1 LYINF
6 LINVR
11 IFSQINLINMSF
23 ISIANEDTLL
33 SIMIRFGINFLV
45 LFILVRLIYY
55 RYSKKEEFLFSF
67 FLMGIIIFFI
77 CAILETVDI
86 QLGMALG
93 LFAIFAIL
101 RFRTV
106 TYTVKDITYIF
117 TIIGISVINSQAN
130 VPPPLVGAIVIN
142 SIILITVF
150 LLEIFLKKRALNSL
164 IIIYYKIDLLNP
176 VYRKEL
182 LKDLSDQTGKNIE
195 KVKIREIDINK
206 SSSEIEVYF
215 KDKRIN

>member
-1 LYINF
+1 MYINF

>member
-182 LKDLSDQTGKNIE
+182 LKDLSDQTGENIE
-195 KVKIREIDINK
+195 KV
-206 SSSEIEVYF
+206 
-215 KDKRIN
+215 

>member
-1 LYINF
+1 MYINF

-182 LKDLSDQTGKNIE
+182 LKDLSDQTGENIE
-195 KVKIREIDINK
+195 KV
-206 SSSEIEVYF
+206 
-215 KDKRIN
+215 

>member
-1 LYINF
+1 
-6 LINVR
+6 
-11 IFSQINLINMSF
+11 MSF
-23 ISIANEDTLL
+23 VSIANEDTLL
-33 SIMIRFGINFLV
+33 SIMIRFGINFIV
-45 LFILVRLIYY
+45 LFILVRFIYY

-106 TYTVKDITYIF
+106 TYTVKDMTYIF

-130 VPPPLVGAIVIN
+130 VPPPLIGAIVLN

-150 LLEIFLKKRALNSL
+150 VLEIFLKKRALNSL

-182 LKDLSDQTGKNIE
+182 LKDLSEQTGENIE
-195 KVKIREIDINK
+195 KVKIRKIDINK

-215 KDKRIN
+215 KDKSNN

>member
-1 LYINF
+1 
-6 LINVR
+6 
-11 IFSQINLINMSF
+11 MSF

-86 QLGMALG
+86 QLGMALR

>member
-1 LYINF
+1 
-6 LINVR
+6 
-11 IFSQINLINMSF
+11 MSF
-23 ISIANEDTLL
+23 VSIANEDTLL
-33 SIMIRFGINFLV
+33 SIMIRFGINFIV

-55 RYSKKEEFLFSF
+55 RYTKKEEFLFSF

-106 TYTVKDITYIF
+106 TYTVKDMTYIF

-130 VPPPLVGAIVIN
+130 VPPPLIGAIVLN

-150 LLEIFLKKRALNSL
+150 VLEIFLKKRALNSL

-182 LKDLSDQTGKNIE
+182 LKDLSEQTGENIE
-195 KVKIREIDINK
+195 KVKIRKIDINK

-215 KDKRIN
+215 KDKSNN

>member
-1 LYINF
+1 LYIKF
-6 LINVR
+6 LVNVR
-11 IFSQINLINMSF
+11 IFSYINLINMSF
-23 ISIANEDTLL
+23 VSIANEDTLL
-33 SIMIRFGINFLV
+33 SIMIRFGINFIV

-55 RYSKKEEFLFSF
+55 RYTKKEEFLFSF

-106 TYTVKDITYIF
+106 TYTVKDMTYIF

-130 VPPPLVGAIVIN
+130 VPPPLIGAIVLN

-150 LLEIFLKKRALNSL
+150 VLEIFLKKRALNSL

-182 LKDLSDQTGKNIE
+182 LKDLSEQTGENIE
-195 KVKIREIDINK
+195 KVKIRKIDINK

-215 KDKRIN
+215 KDKSNN

>member
-86 QLGMALG
+86 QLGMALR

>member
-86 QLGMALG
+86 QLGMALR

-182 LKDLSDQTGKNIE
+182 LKDLSDQTGENIE
-195 KVKIREIDINK
+195 KV
-206 SSSEIEVYF
+206 
-215 KDKRIN
+215 

>member
-1 LYINF
+1 MYINF

-86 QLGMALG
+86 QLGMALR

>member
-1 LYINF
+1 MYINF

-86 QLGMALG
+86 QLGMALR

-182 LKDLSDQTGKNIE
+182 LKDLSDQTGENIE
-195 KVKIREIDINK
+195 KV
-206 SSSEIEVYF
+206 
-215 KDKRIN
+215 

>member
-1 LYINF
+1 
-6 LINVR
+6 
-11 IFSQINLINMSF
+11 MSF

>member
-1 LYINF
+1 LV
-6 LINVR
+6 NVR
-11 IFSQINLINMSF
+11 IFSYINLINMSF
-23 ISIANEDTLL
+23 VSIANEDTLL
-33 SIMIRFGINFLV
+33 SIMIRFGINFIV

-55 RYSKKEEFLFSF
+55 RYTKKEEFLFSF

-106 TYTVKDITYIF
+106 TYTVKDMTYIF

-130 VPPPLVGAIVIN
+130 VPPPLIGAIVLN

-150 LLEIFLKKRALNSL
+150 VLEIFLKKRALNSL

-182 LKDLSDQTGKNIE
+182 LKDLSEQTGENIE
-195 KVKIREIDINK
+195 KVKIRKIDINK

-215 KDKRIN
+215 KDKSNN

>member
-1 LYINF
+1 
-6 LINVR
+6 
-11 IFSQINLINMSF
+11 MSF

-55 RYSKKEEFLFSF
+55 RYTKKEEFLFSF

-106 TYTVKDITYIF
+106 TYTVKDMTYIF

-182 LKDLSDQTGKNIE
+182 LKDLSEQTGENIE
-195 KVKIREIDINK
+195 KVKIRKIDINK
-206 SSSEIEVYF
+206 SSSEVEVYF
-215 KDKRIN
+215 KDKNIN

>member
-1 LYINF
+1 
-6 LINVR
+6 
-11 IFSQINLINMSF
+11 
-23 ISIANEDTLL
+23 
-33 SIMIRFGINFLV
+33 MIRFGINFLV

-55 RYSKKEEFLFSF
+55 RYTKKEEFLFSF

-106 TYTVKDITYIF
+106 TYTVKDMTYIF

-182 LKDLSDQTGKNIE
+182 LKDLSEQTGENIE
-195 KVKIREIDINK
+195 KVKIRKIDINK
-206 SSSEIEVYF
+206 SSSEVEVYF
-215 KDKRIN
+215 KDKNIN